1 MAFMNRTL
9 TFRVADW
16 PKRLIEKASNAIHPE
31 GNIQLN
37 KIALCNVQIKDFLEM
52 DNS

>member
-1 MAFMNRTL
+1 MNRPL
-9 TFRVADW
+9 TFREADW
-16 PKRLIEKASNAIHPE
+16 SKQLIEKASNAIHPE
-31 GNIQLN
+31 CSIQLN